1 MNKCSQN
8 IRKIQLMNIDK
19 EINNLYNSKDKNINN
34 IYLFR
39 KINHKIVATKKDYP
53 SNRQKTER
61 EKIKNYLLNIP
72 TRSHTIDHASKS
84 SSKGK
89 RIYKS
94 PNLTRFN
101 TRKYLKNNPSN
112 INTIE
117 NQKPISITYYNNK
130 AAPNFFLKKK
140 FNIYSRLLNKRSLN
154 NHNLNKS
161 GNKNGNLN
169 NFRMQIYNKSLDNG
183 YRKDRYRGINNYYNF
198 RKFNNIKEIKKKVYR
213 TIETKRRTDSQNS
226 YSPII
231 TREMNEQKNKDSYL
245 LLRLNNAYSEINK
258 NKTNK
263 NIMKLKKKKEE
274 KKNSG
279 NSNRMKININ
289 NYNQNYYNINKIN
302 NAKKIYNNLRI
313 KNNNNISIEDT
324 NGINRAKNRNKILFS
339 LSLQKDKKDNK
350 KAKTKK
356 SSSFSIDLNFKNT
369 QKIEYNIYTNR
380 PRRKNVMKFVNKNI
394 MNIKI

>member
-1 MNKCSQN
+1 MDYIKDERNKLSYYNNDIDLIIKCRIDNMNKCSQN

-61 EKIKNYLLNIP
+61 EKIKNYLLNIH

-101 TRKYLKNNPSN
+101 TRKYLKNNQSN

-169 NFRMQIYNKSLDNG
+169 NFKMQIYNKSLDNG

-198 RKFNNIKEIKKKVYR
+198 KKFNIKEIKKKVYR
-213 TIETKRRTDSQNS
+213 TIETKR
-226 YSPII
+226 
-231 TREMNEQKNKDSYL
+231 
-245 LLRLNNAYSEINK
+245 
-258 NKTNK
+258 
-263 NIMKLKKKKEE
+263 
-274 KKNSG
+274 
-279 NSNRMKININ
+279 
-289 NYNQNYYNINKIN
+289 
-302 NAKKIYNNLRI
+302 
-313 KNNNNISIEDT
+313 
-324 NGINRAKNRNKILFS
+324 
-339 LSLQKDKKDNK
+339 
-350 KAKTKK
+350 
-356 SSSFSIDLNFKNT
+356 
-369 QKIEYNIYTNR
+369 
-380 PRRKNVMKFVNKNI
+380 
-394 MNIKI
+394 